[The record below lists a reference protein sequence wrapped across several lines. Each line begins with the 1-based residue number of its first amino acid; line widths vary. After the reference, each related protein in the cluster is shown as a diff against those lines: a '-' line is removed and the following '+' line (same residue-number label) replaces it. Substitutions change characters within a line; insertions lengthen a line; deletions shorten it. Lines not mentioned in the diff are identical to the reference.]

1 MASGSRLGGV
11 ALLAAL
17 LMSLTA
23 CTPPPQQPQP
33 YPDVRWDGGAP
44 TEFADSEWVMAVRA
58 SLEAQA
64 VARNRNDFTIEQLV
78 DTTGPDLRDR
88 LSASAV
94 RTVSAGEV
102 TRLLP
107 GPWPFTP
114 VVVDADGS
122 GKAEVTGC
130 LATKW
135 ANDAGTPPPSFG
147 AVGIT
152 YRLEQASG
160 SIRVMSTAGAD
171 LDCSQTELPVGV
183 FDPAPTPSGVTS
195 IDDIVRAEPDAR

>member
-1 MASGSRLGGV
+1 M
-11 ALLAAL
+11 ALLAVL
-17 LMSLTA
+17 LIPLTA
-23 CTPPPQQPQP
+23 CTPPSPRAQP
-33 YPDVRWDGGAP
+33 YPEVRWGDGEP

-64 VARNRNDFTIEQLV
+64 VARNRNDFTIPQLV

-94 RTVSAGEV
+94 RTVSDGEA

-114 VVVDADGS
+114 VGVDAESS
-122 GKAEVTGC
+122 GNAEVTGC
-130 LATKW
+130 QATTW

-152 YRLEQASG
+152 YRLEQAGG
-160 SIRVMSTAGAD
+160 SIRVMSTEGAD
-171 LDCSQTELPVGV
+171 LDCSQTVLPVGV